1 MMYFELKKIFS
12 KTSSKIALMVIFGFM
27 IYLVS
32 IANYLVWINEDGTEI
47 TGKAAAKKIREAEQ
61 EWYGPLTEEKIAE
74 VITQNWDQGNRE
86 IRTLIAKAFGGLDN
100 IDTTIVDTLTA
111 DDAANFY
118 SNRINS
124 VKDWMEG
131 QGDWYTQEEKAFITA
146 QYKDMNVPLNY
157 SYTKGWTKLFP
168 AASNL
173 QTFLV
178 FAIGFL
184 VAGIFSEEYRT
195 GAYAIYFSSAHG
207 RGKAITA
214 KIKAG
219 FFLITTVY
227 WISFLLFSFLVLNQL
242 GFEGA
247 DSQIQTSMI
256 SWGSFYNIT
265 FQQEYWMIALG
276 GYIGCLFIDSFAMLV
291 SAKTKSTIVSVI
303 VPFAVIFAPAVIKV
317 INTPLTE
324 KINGL
329 MPYQLVQINSVIGK
343 FYCYKIM
350 GKFIG
355 GVGVLLILYMILS
368 MVIQPVIYLIFK
380 KGKA

>member
-74 VITQNWDQGNRE
+74 VITQNWNQGNRE

-207 RGKAITA
+207 RGKEIAA

-219 FFLITTVY
+219 FFLITAVY
-227 WISFLLFSFLVLNQL
+227 WISFLLFSFLVLSQL

-265 FQQEYWMIALG
+265 FQQEYWMIAVG
-276 GYIGCLFIDSFAMLV
+276 GYIGCLFIDSLAMLV
-291 SAKTKSTIVSVI
+291 SAKTKSTVVSVI
-303 VPFAVIFAPAVIKV
+303 VPFAVIFAPVVIKV
-317 INTPLTE
+317 INTPLAE

-350 GKFIG
+350 GQFIG
-355 GVGVLLILYMILS
+355 GVGVLLILYVILS
-368 MVIQPVIYLIFK
+368 MLIQPVIYLIFK
-380 KGKA
+380 KGRA

>member
-1 MMYFELKKIFS
+1 MYFELKKIFS

-32 IANYLVWINEDGTEI
+32 IANYLVWIDKDGTEI

-368 MVIQPVIYLIFK
+368 MLIQPVIYLIFK
-380 KGKA
+380 K

>member
-32 IANYLVWINEDGTEI
+32 IANYLVWIDEDGTEI

-146 QYKDMNVPLNY
+146 QYKDMNVLLNY

-214 KIKAG
+214 KIKAE
-219 FFLITTVY
+219 FFMITTVY

-368 MVIQPVIYLIFK
+368 MLIQPVIYLIFK
-380 KGKA
+380 KGRA

>member
-12 KTSSKIALMVIFGFM
+12 KTSSKIALMLIFGFM

-86 IRTLIAKAFGGLDN
+86 IRILIAKAFGGLDN

-124 VKDWMEG
+124 VEDWMEG
-131 QGDWYTQEEKAFITA
+131 QGDWYTQEKKAFITA

-207 RGKAITA
+207 KGKAITA

-219 FFLITTVY
+219 FFLITAVY

-265 FQQEYWMIALG
+265 FQQEYWMIAVG
-276 GYIGCLFIDSFAMLV
+276 GYIGCLFIDSLAMLV
-291 SAKTKSTIVSVI
+291 SAKTKSTVVSVI

-317 INTPLTE
+317 INTPLAE

-380 KGKA
+380 KGRA

>member
-32 IANYLVWINEDGTEI
+32 IANYLVWIDKDGTEI

-303 VPFAVIFAPAVIKV
+303 VPFAMIFAPAVIKV

-368 MVIQPVIYLIFK
+368 MLIQPVIYLIFK
-380 KGKA
+380 K

>member
-32 IANYLVWINEDGTEI
+32 IANYLVWIDEDGTEI
-47 TGKAAAKKIREAEQ
+47 TGKAAAKKICEVEQ

-276 GYIGCLFIDSFAMLV
+276 GYIGCLFIDSFAILV

-368 MVIQPVIYLIFK
+368 MLIQPVIYLIFK
-380 KGKA
+380 KGRA

>member
-32 IANYLVWINEDGTEI
+32 IANYLVWIDKDGTEI

-368 MVIQPVIYLIFK
+368 MLIQPVIYLIFK
-380 KGKA
+380 K

>member
-32 IANYLVWINEDGTEI
+32 IANYLVWIDKDGTEI

-380 KGKA
+380 KGRA

>member
-32 IANYLVWINEDGTEI
+32 IANYLVWIDEDGTEI
-47 TGKAAAKKIREAEQ
+47 TGKAAAKKICEVEQ

-265 FQQEYWMIALG
+265 FQQEYWIIALG

-291 SAKTKSTIVSVI
+291 SAKTKSSIVSVI

-368 MVIQPVIYLIFK
+368 MLIQPVIYLIFK
-380 KGKA
+380 KGRA

>member
-32 IANYLVWINEDGTEI
+32 IANYLVWIDKDGTEI

-86 IRTLIAKAFGGLDN
+86 ICTLIAKAFGGLDN

-368 MVIQPVIYLIFK
+368 MLIQPVIYLIFK
-380 KGKA
+380 K

>member
-12 KTSSKIALMVIFGFM
+12 KISSKIALMVIFGFM

-227 WISFLLFSFLVLNQL
+227 WISFLLFSFLILNQL

-276 GYIGCLFIDSFAMLV
+276 GYIGCLFIDSLAMLV
-291 SAKTKSTIVSVI
+291 SAKTKSTVVSVI

-317 INTPLTE
+317 INTPLAE

-350 GKFIG
+350 GQFIG

-368 MVIQPVIYLIFK
+368 MMIQPVIYLIFK
-380 KGKA
+380 KGRA